1 MRYLAA
7 VLVILSS
14 SCGAFAQQSPAK
26 PKTPPWTVLTDPVC
40 PVASFYGTPLPNA
53 SKELKVMY
61 FPLGKTAKLHDPQS
75 LDLHIG
81 FNQPGR
87 GSSATAIPFTHTDDH
102 WEATVPLS
110 EPHAMYAIF
119 LVQDPKTGAIDDNG
133 GQLWDLVFCGA
144 QGSKDANSVMAQ
156 ARGYAGESWTASLRR
171 PKDYDKAISILKAG
185 LDQKPAN
192 NSWWMPE
199 LWKTEARRDGN
210 DAQAWAKI
218 AGEID
223 GFASDHRD
231 KRDLYWMG
239 HFVIEH
245 PEQLPA
251 DFVDRFIAAADA
263 QLDDPKKTL
272 REQLEYN
279 RAVFLR
285 DPKKGVA
292 AFDAF
297 VAKYPDGELNG
308 FAQANRL
315 VELIALKDIA
325 GAEAA
330 LAAYREA
337 QKSETRRFRDPN
349 GYSSLLQL
357 ARLYIEKKIKLDQAL
372 KLIDEA
378 QAWPQSDTGGVAHPL
393 FRRQIEAL
401 SRLAR
406 ARAYLALNQP
416 AQALEEIQKSI
427 EIGKYPDSGFVLA
440 QALAAN
446 GKKKE
451 ALEAYFEAALR
462 PSNNDLEYTAALE
475 QFYVK
480 EHFGNRR
487 QFAAALEAR
496 QAERFKASA
505 YKPEIVDQAAPE
517 VEFVTL
523 AGEAFNAEKLAGK
536 TVVVNFWSP
545 G

>member
-14 SCGAFAQQSPAK
+14 SCSAFAQQSPAK

-40 PVASFYGTPLPNA
+40 PVSSFYGTPLPNA

-61 FPLGKTAKLHDPQS
+61 FPSGKNAKLHDPQS

-87 GSSATAIPFTHTDDH
+87 GSSASVIPFTHADDH
-102 WEATVPLS
+102 WEATVPLT

-133 GQLWDLVFCGA
+133 GQLWDLVFCSANGN
-144 QGSKDANSVMAQ
+144 KDPNGQMAQ
-156 ARGYAGESWTASLRR
+156 ARGYTGESWTASLRR
-171 PKDYDKAISILKAG
+171 PKDYDKAISILKTG

-199 LWKTEARRDGN
+199 LWKTEVQRDGN

-223 GFASDHRD
+223 GFARDHRD

-251 DFVDRFIAAADA
+251 EFVDHFIATADA
-263 QLDDPKKTL
+263 QIDDPKNTL
-272 REQLEYN
+272 RQQLEYN

-285 DPKKGVA
+285 DPKKSLA

-297 VAKYPDGELNG
+297 IAKYPDGALNG
-308 FAQANRL
+308 WVQANRL

-330 LAAYREA
+330 LAACREA

-357 ARLYIEKKIKLDQAL
+357 ARLYIERKINLDRAL
-372 KLIDEA
+372 ELIDEA
-378 QAWPQSDTGGVAHPL
+378 QAWPQSDTGGVAPPF

-401 SRLAR
+401 SRLVR
-406 ARAYLALNQP
+406 ARAYLALKQP

-427 EIGKYPDSGFVLA
+427 EIAKYPESGFVLA

-446 GKKKE
+446 EKKKE

-462 PSNNDLEYTAALE
+462 PSNNDLEYTTALE

-496 QAERFKASA
+496 QAERFKASG
-505 YKPEIVDQAAPE
+505 YKPELVDQAAPE

-523 AGEAFNAEKLAGK
+523 AGEAFNTEKLAGK